1 MIASKKH
8 NHCLREFDKFL
19 LILHLPCA
27 DFSAHGRH
35 IEDERQTLGYL
46 LVIRKWAVQSLSMIA
61 LYWFTLLVSMATKKE
76 YT

>member
-35 IEDERQTLGYL
+35 IE
-46 LVIRKWAVQSLSMIA
+46 WAVQSLSMIA